1 MSDYQARVSGP
12 LMDRI
17 DIRID
22 VPAVSASDLIRPM
35 LCRKAPTS
43 PWPWRERA
51 RVSRSALPRQAC
63 NRCAMSQ
70 KMEFSARGYHGVLKV
85 AGPLADLDDKQTVG
99 RINLAEAISYYIA
112 GERLN
117 AAA

>member
-1 MSDYQARVSGP
+1 MPLRNGGEPGHARARGPRCMSDYQARISGP

-22 VPAVSASDLIRPM
+22 VAAVSASDLIRLM
-35 LCRKAPTS
+35 LAEKSADIALRVAV
-43 PWPWRERA
+43 A
-51 RVSRSALPRQAC
+51 RT
-63 NRCAMSQ
+63 
-70 KMEFSARGYHGVLKV
+70 
-85 AGPLADLDDKQTVG
+85 LADLDDKQMVG
-99 RINLAEAISYYIA
+99 RINPAEAISYRNA

>member
-1 MSDYQARVSGP
+1 MSDYQARISGP

-22 VPAVSASDLIRPM
+22 VVAVSASDLIRLM
-35 LCRKAPTS
+35 LAEKSADIALRVAV
-43 PWPWRERA
+43 A
-51 RVSRSALPRQAC
+51 RT
-63 NRCAMSQ
+63 
-70 KMEFSARGYHGVLKV
+70 
-85 AGPLADLDDKQTVG
+85 LADLDDKQMVG
-99 RINLAEAISYYIA
+99 RINPAEAISYRNA